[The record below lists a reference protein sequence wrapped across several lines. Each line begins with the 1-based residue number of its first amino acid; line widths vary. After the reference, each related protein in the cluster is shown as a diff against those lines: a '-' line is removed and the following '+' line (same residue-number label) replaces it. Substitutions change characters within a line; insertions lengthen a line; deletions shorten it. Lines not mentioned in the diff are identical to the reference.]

1 MGIDLYPRIDADGQT
16 LELEIS
22 PSGVST
28 NTPIHPAL
36 RATGPGGDLEKKGA
50 VNEREIV
57 LSPATSNL
65 QPSTNL
71 PPACDSGILR
81 T

>member
-1 MGIDLYPRIDADGQT
+1 MRFGWANADEVGDGSLMGIDLYPRIDADGQT

-36 RATGPGGDLEKKGA
+36 RATGPGGDLEKKGG
-50 VNEREIV
+50 
-57 LSPATSNL
+57 S
-65 QPSTNL
+65 Q
-71 PPACDSGILR
+71 
-81 T
+81 